1 MAEHSAGRQLDLHL
15 HLLDRQV
22 QDEDGRMVCKVDD
35 LEFEVDATGRP
46 YVTAI
51 LVGPRALG
59 PRLGGRLGRWVA
71 SIAGRLAT
79 ADQAEVPRIDFGY
92 VTWIGNS
99 VTIARHPDELPV
111 APLEDWLDRH
121 VISRIPGS
129 RHESE

>member
-1 MAEHSAGRQLDLHL
+1 MAAGRELDLEL

-22 QDEDGRMVCKVDD
+22 VDRDGRLVCNVDD
-35 LEFEVDATGRP
+35 LEMELDEGGQP

-59 PRLGGRLGRWVA
+59 PRIGGRLGHWIWA
-71 SIAGRLAT
+71 IGTRLGGG
-79 ADQAEVPRIDFGY
+79 AEPPRIPFDH
-92 VTWIGNS
+92 VVEIGNHLDIS
-99 VTIARHPDELPV
+99 RSIDELDIV
-111 APLEDWLDRH
+111 SLEDWVREH

>member
-1 MAEHSAGRQLDLHL
+1 
-15 HLLDRQV
+15 
-22 QDEDGRMVCKVDD
+22 MVCKVDD
-35 LEFEVDATGRP
+35 LEFEFDAAGRP

-79 ADQAEVPRIDFGY
+79 ADQVEVPRIDFGY
-92 VTWIGNS
+92 VTGIGNS
-99 VTIARHPDELPV
+99 IVVARHPDELPV